1 MLLNSLEF
9 SQDRKIAEDMSSV
22 HETIK
27 QSIVWNCVASVDAIS
42 KNATQLASKDCLLIH
57 QKESI
62 WSSLMKKFGVTSIQ
76 MFPMEED
83 WDASTAF
90 TMRIF
95 SGILQGKAV
104 LKFNGPKSVIREVWW
119 A

>member
-1 MLLNSLEF
+1 M
-9 SQDRKIAEDMSSV
+9 
-22 HETIK
+22 
-27 QSIVWNCVASVDAIS
+27 IVWNWVACMNAIS
-42 KNATQLASKDCLLIH
+42 KNATQLASIDFWLIH
-57 QKESI
+57 QKEKVFEVLK
-62 WSSLMKKFGVTSIQ
+62 WRSLGFTSIQ

-95 SGILQGKAV
+95 IGILQGKAV
-104 LKFNGPKSVIREVWW
+104 LKFNGPKIVIREVWW